1 MHCYSWCSSLFD
13 SWPHGLTF
21 LFSPSRPVIMW
32 RLLIECQQS
41 NSWSESVSNASD
53 DIVHQQSELMFHN
66 FALGSGETSFDRW
79 SVLMPLIHP
88 VTLKSFHSV
97 TFCYRSVSTGDG
109 GPVGSNHFLT
119 RPPARQLKTHHLE
132 TRRTCSYARHQ
143 PPHDMI
149 GDDHRFES
157 NGLMPTWRRNIMPS
171 IPTRLNNNKLKKKRR
186 EEETIKR

>member
-21 LFSPSRPVIMW
+21 FFSPSRPVIMW

-109 GPVGSNHFLT
+109 GPFWSVRVESFSDSTSGETTKDTSSGNTQDLLLRT
-119 RPPARQLKTHHLE
+119 PPT
-132 TRRTCSYARHQ
+132 TTWYDRR
-143 PPHDMI
+143 
-149 GDDHRFES
+149 
-157 NGLMPTWRRNIMPS
+157 WPS
-171 IPTRLNNNKLKKKRR
+171 LW
-186 EEETIKR
+186 IKRFDAHLTSKHYAINSNTVK